1 MMGWDQSKNDEERK
15 QGMSVVD
22 VSVSEDPIVKMMKRV
37 QETSPLFAVVKIP
50 GRQVGVCVFFLK
62 KKRTMERQR
71 RERGEGK
78 LAALSFLVSKGL
90 KIQIFR
96 CTD

>member
-1 MMGWDQSKNDEERK
+1 MGWDQSKNDEERK

-62 KKRTMERQR
+62 KKEQWKGKG
-71 RERGEGK
+71 EKEGRGNS
-78 LAALSFLVSKGL
+78 LHFLSSFLKV
-90 KIQIFR
+90 
-96 CTD
+96 